1 MRSASTLVIG
11 IAGLAIWG
19 IAVVAGARS
28 VGTGEETAADFDPST
43 METIDITEVPPAT
56 TPEVSAEEPDL
67 SAPADADDGQ
77 PSSSQPAEAAPD
89 TVRGT
94 TGETIT
100 AQAEPQ
106 QPATTQ
112 TQAPDE
118 GQEGIDLPRP
128 QTSGAGI
135 LTFGEKTLKLADIE
149 PTDPAR
155 TCTGAGGTQWPCG
168 MLARTQQRLFIRNR
182 TVNCSVD
189 SAEWQ
194 GTVETHCRLGEIDL
208 SSWLAEKR
216 LGRHAGRFPAQ
227 AAHGKSTLLAPRP
240 VWR

>member
-19 IAVVAGARS
+19 IAVLAGARS
-28 VGTGEETAADFDPST
+28 VGIAQEAPADFDPST
-43 METIDITEVPPAT
+43 METIDITEVPQAT
-56 TPEVSAEEPDL
+56 TPEASTEGPDL
-67 SAPADADDGQ
+67 SMPADQDNGQ
-77 PSSSQPAEAAPD
+77 PSSDPSAEAAAE
-89 TVRGT
+89 T
-94 TGETIT
+94 TGEAAI

-106 QPATTQ
+106 QPAMAQ
-112 TQAPDE
+112 TQPLD
-118 GQEGIDLPRP
+118 GGGEGIALPRP

-182 TVNCSVD
+182 TVNCDID

-194 GTVETHCRLGEIDL
+194 GTLETHCRLGEIDL
-208 SSWLAEKR
+208 SSWLAENGWVETSEGSPLRPLTEKARSSR
-216 LGRHAGRFPAQ
+216 LGLFG
-227 AAHGKSTLLAPRP
+227 GDPR
-240 VWR
+240 